1 VEAFQHAHCDWV
13 ETALEEDKVTR
24 QTHWSE
30 SIAVVRKHAK
40 IPDDMVIMT
49 CIAMGYPNHDFA
61 ANRVKLRR
69 TPARTS

>member
-1 VEAFQHAHCDWV
+1 MVN
-13 ETALEEDKVTR
+13 R

-30 SIAVVRKHAK
+30 SIAVVRKHEK

-49 CIAMGYPNHDFA
+49 CIAMAYPNHDFA
-61 ANRVKLRR
+61 ANRVKSRC